1 MFNRNDQNPT
11 VYSTEFGRMC
21 ERCGK
26 PIQKCTCKKG
36 KTANSAPT
44 FKDGVIR
51 IRLERKGRGGKAVS
65 VIEGLSLNENAL
77 KELGKDLK
85 KVCGTGGAV
94 KDGVIEIQGDHRD
107 KLVEVL
113 KTKGYTAKKAGG

>member
-1 MFNRNDQNPT
+1 MFRGNNEDPT

-21 ERCGK
+21 DKCGE
-26 PIQKCTCKKG
+26 PIQNCTCKKG
-36 KTANSAPT
+36 KASIVSPV

-65 VIEGLSLNENAL
+65 LIEGLTLNETAL
-77 KELGKDLK
+77 KDLSKDLK
-85 KVCGTGGAV
+85 KLCGTGGSV

-107 KLVEVL
+107 KLVSIL
-113 KTKGYTAKKAGG
+113 KNKGFSAKKAGG